1 MLSFALVDRLK
12 GELPMVQFLVILDWS
27 ADESALR
34 EMGVSVLPSTSL
46 IDELNYLDTLD
57 VADRD
62 IRRKSREI
70 RGVKLLDGPGILLTP
85 RRLEEETVSMP
96 ATVAPSGPAAFPRQR
111 TEIREIDR
119 DAPAAAVIVQRPGD
133 VKPFV
138 PPARGCVT
146 NSSRRVLGAIL

>member
-62 IRRKSREI
+62 IRRKSRDSW
-70 RGVKLLDGPGILLTP
+70 R
-85 RRLEEETVSMP
+85 
-96 ATVAPSGPAAFPRQR
+96 
-111 TEIREIDR
+111 
-119 DAPAAAVIVQRPGD
+119 
-133 VKPFV
+133 
-138 PPARGCVT
+138 
-146 NSSRRVLGAIL
+146 